1 MNLIKKLILSI
12 VVILFIL
19 IAGTVGYEYIE
30 GASFLNAFYMTVIT
44 ITTVGFNEVFPLSN
58 AGKYFTVFLILIG
71 TGTIAF
77 AFTQV
82 LEIIIAG
89 EVKKI
94 LVRRKMDKKI
104 KNLKEHYI
112 VCGYGR
118 IGKIIC
124 EQLLSKKIPFIV
136 IDKDESNIAHFNEK
150 EILYIIGDATK
161 ESVLL
166 DANILEAKGLVAVV
180 NSDAENVYI
189 VLTAKGFSKNLYVI
203 ARASGDE
210 SATKMFWAGAESA
223 NSKLVGKKIIESNIR
238 KIGITVVGIKKKS
251 GEFIYNPGPETIFEA
266 SDTVIALGQT
276 NDIEQLEKLS

>member
-89 EVKKI
+89 EVKK
-94 LVRRKMDKKI
+94 
-104 KNLKEHYI
+104 N
-112 VCGYGR
+112 
-118 IGKIIC
+118 IG
-124 EQLLSKKIPFIV
+124 
-136 IDKDESNIAHFNEK
+136 
-150 EILYIIGDATK
+150 
-161 ESVLL
+161 
-166 DANILEAKGLVAVV
+166 
-180 NSDAENVYI
+180 
-189 VLTAKGFSKNLYVI
+189 
-203 ARASGDE
+203 
-210 SATKMFWAGAESA
+210 
-223 NSKLVGKKIIESNIR
+223 
-238 KIGITVVGIKKKS
+238 
-251 GEFIYNPGPETIFEA
+251 
-266 SDTVIALGQT
+266 
-276 NDIEQLEKLS
+276 